1 MSDKILDAAYAVH
14 KKLGEGLL
22 ESAYE
27 GAFAVELRYFNV
39 HVDRQVVYP
48 LVYRDEYIGAYIAD
62 IVVDNRIIVEIKAVS
77 KLNIAMES
85 QVINYLKLSKLQ
97 VASCMPSM
105 ATPLPAILGREDIS
119 STFIIQAFNG
129 GGSLIPGKRLHSRP
143 FFIACRMITR
153 DISFMLYHTID

>member
-1 MSDKILDAAYAVH
+1 MSNLIYAELSDKILDAAFAVH

-62 IVVDNRIIVEIKAVS
+62 IVVANRIIVEIKAVS
-77 KLNIAMES
+77 RLNIAMES

-97 VASCMPSM
+97 VGYLINFYNSSVQWRRFVNTREAAS
-105 ATPLPAILGREDIS
+105 
-119 STFIIQAFNG
+119 
-129 GGSLIPGKRLHSRP
+129 
-143 FFIACRMITR
+143 
-153 DISFMLYHTID
+153 